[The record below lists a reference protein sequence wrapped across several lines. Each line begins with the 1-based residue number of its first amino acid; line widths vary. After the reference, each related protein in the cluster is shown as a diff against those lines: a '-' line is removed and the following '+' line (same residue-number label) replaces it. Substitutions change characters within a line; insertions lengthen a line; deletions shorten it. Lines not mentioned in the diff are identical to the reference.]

1 MKHLL
6 LSVLFVLSVLSTD
19 AAKPPVVSSSK
30 PKVVFISG
38 KPSHGP
44 MSHEHRAGNMI
55 LAKRLNA
62 SGLANA
68 VVLPDIGYPKDASV
82 LKDADTIVIF
92 CTGHGGHVLN
102 PKLKEFDA
110 LMKKGIGV
118 VMIHWTTEAVK
129 GDPGDK
135 FLQWMGGFCDLD
147 WSVNPHWTANFKPQK
162 HEIWNGVKPFK
173 VNDEWYYHMR
183 FVKDRTGLT
192 PILTDLPG
200 PETLKRP
207 NGPRSGNVHVRRS
220 VANGESQHVAWAY
233 QRQDMKGRGFGFTGG
248 HVHMNWQNDS
258 YRKIVLNAI
267 LWTAGIKVPKNGVE
281 SATPSDEEMRSNL
294 DPKGK
299 RKPRPKPKPKPA
311 AKNEPPPSFDQLRKA
326 AIKRLDSRRSL
337 NLLTKSLNST
347 KDPKTQAALMQ
358 GMVAGL
364 AGQRNVP
371 APAGWGQA
379 MASLSRSSDA
389 DVVKLSLRL
398 GQIFGVKAA
407 TQQAIATVKNTKA
420 STDARRSA
428 LQSLVTQ
435 RSPEVKGLLPSLLN
449 DKVLRVN
456 AIRAYGAIE
465 DKNAPKL
472 ILSRYASLDF
482 QAKRATVETLA
493 SRKNYAQQLLG
504 AIKNKTVPKQDI
516 PTYLARNLSQLL
528 GKSFDNAFGKVG
540 ALSQDKAKTIARY
553 RKLLND
559 QHMAKGDPHKGRQVF
574 ELVCASCH
582 TIYGKGAHIGPDL
595 TGSNRGN
602 IDYILLNMI
611 DPSADVPDAYKSIT
625 VNTKD
630 GQVLVGTL
638 AAEDGQ
644 RVVLNTVGQ
653 KLTVLKS
660 DIKSRT
666 VSKLSMMPE
675 GLLPALPDSQVV
687 DLVKY
692 LQTTKQVALP

>member
-6 LSVLFVLSVLSTD
+6 VSVLFALSVLLTE
-19 AAKPPVVSSSK
+19 AAK
-30 PKVVFISG
+30 PKVVFVSG

-62 SGLANA
+62 SGLVNA
-68 VVLPDIGYPKDASV
+68 VVLPDIGYPKDSSV
-82 LKDADTIVIF
+82 LQDAATIVIF

-129 GDPGDK
+129 GEPGDK
-135 FLQWMGGFCDLD
+135 FLEWMGGFCDLD
-147 WSVNPHWTANFKPQK
+147 WSVNPHWTANFKPQE
-162 HEIWNGVKPFK
+162 HEIWNGVKSFK

-207 NGPRSGNVHVRRS
+207 NGPRSGNPHVRKA
-220 VANGESQHVAWAY
+220 VANGESQPVAWAY
-233 QRQDMKGRGFGFTGG
+233 QRPTMKGRGFGFTGG

-258 YRKIVLNAI
+258 YRKIMLNAI
-267 LWTAGIKVPKNGVE
+267 LWTAGVKVPKNGVA
-281 SATPSDEEMRSNL
+281 SATPSDAEMRSNL
-294 DPKGK
+294 DDKKK
-299 RKPRPKPKPKPA
+299 RAPRRPKPKPTPKAA
-311 AKNEPPPSFDQLRKA
+311 AKSVPPPSFDQLRKA
-326 AIKRLDSRRSL
+326 AIKRLDSRASL
-337 NLLTKSLNST
+337 NLLTESLSST
-347 KDPKTQAALMQ
+347 KNAQTQAALLQ
-358 GMVAGL
+358 GMIVGL

-371 APAGWGQA
+371 APAGWTQL
-379 MASLSRSSDA
+379 MASLTKSSNA
-389 DVVKLSLRL
+389 DVVKHSLRL

-407 TQQAIATVKNTKA
+407 TQQAIATVKNTQA
-420 STDARRSA
+420 TADARRSA

-449 DKVLRVN
+449 DTALQVD

-465 DKNAPKL
+465 DNKAPRL
-472 ILSRYASLDF
+472 ILNRYASLDF
-482 QAKRATVETLA
+482 QSKRATVETLA
-493 SRKNYAQQLLG
+493 SRRNYAQQLLG
-504 AIKNKTVPKQDI
+504 AIKDKTVPRQDI

-528 GKSFDNAFGKVG
+528 GKSFDRAFGKVDS
-540 ALSQDKAKTIARY
+540 LSQDKAATINRY
-553 RKLLND
+553 RKLLNEKRLARGSV
-559 QHMAKGDPHKGRQVF
+559 HEGRKTF

-582 TIYGKGAHIGPDL
+582 QIYGMGGQIGPDL

-625 VNTKD
+625 INTKD

-666 VSKLSMMPE
+666 VSQLSMMPE
-675 GLLPALPDSQVV
+675 GLLPALSDSQVI

-692 LQTTKQVALP
+692 LQTTRQVTLP

>member
-1 MKHLL
+1 MKNLL
-6 LSVLFVLSVLSTD
+6 LTALFALSAVFAE
-19 AAKPPVVSSSK
+19 AAK

-44 MSHEHRAGNMI
+44 MSHEHRAGNLI

-68 VVLPDIGYPKDASV
+68 VVLPDIGYPEDSSV

-110 LMKKGIGV
+110 LMKKGVGV

-129 GDPGDK
+129 GEPGEK

-147 WSVNPHWTANFKPQK
+147 WSVNPHWIADFKPQK
-162 HEIWNGVKPFK
+162 HEIWNGVKRFK

-233 QRQDMKGRGFGFTGG
+233 QRQGMKGRGFGFTGG
-248 HVHMNWQNDS
+248 HVHMNWQNDN

-267 LWTAGIKVPKNGVE
+267 LWTAGVNVPKNGVP
-281 SATPSDEEMRSNL
+281 SATPSDAEMRSNL
-294 DPKGK
+294 DDKKK
-299 RKPRPKPKPKPA
+299 RAPRRQAKPSTASKPA
-311 AKNEPPPSFDQLRKA
+311 AKNEPPPSFDQLRQQ
-326 AIKRLDSRRSL
+326 AIKRLDSRKSL
-337 NLLTKSLNST
+337 NLLTKSLNTT
-347 KDPKTQAALMQ
+347 KNPKTQAALMQ

-379 MASLSRSSDA
+379 MASLSKSSNA
-389 DVVKLSLRL
+389 DVVKYSLRL

-407 TQQAIATVKNTKA
+407 TQQAIAAVKNTKA
-420 STDARRSA
+420 SADVRRSA

-449 DKVLRVN
+449 DKALQVD

-465 DKNAPKL
+465 DNNAPKQ
-472 ILSRYASLDF
+472 ILKRYASLDF

-528 GKSFDNAFGKVG
+528 GKSFDRAFGKIDS
-540 ALSQDKAKTIARY
+540 LSQDKAALINKY
-553 RKLLND
+553 RKLLD
-559 QHMAKGDPHKGRQVF
+559 DKHMAKGDPQKGRQMF

-582 TIYGKGAHIGPDL
+582 QIYGKGAHIGPDL
-595 TGSNRGN
+595 TGSNRGD

-611 DPSADVPDAYKSIT
+611 DPSADVPDAYKSVTI
-625 VNTKD
+625 NTRD

-660 DIKSRT
+660 DIKTRT

-675 GLLPALPDSQVV
+675 GLLPALSDSQVI

-692 LQTTKQVALP
+692 LQTKKQVALP

>member
-1 MKHLL
+1 MMGVFHVMKHLI
-6 LSVLFVLSVLSTD
+6 LSLLFVLSFFSCE
-19 AAKPPVVSSSK
+19 AAKN

-62 SGLANA
+62 SGLVNA

-82 LKDADTIVIF
+82 LEDASTVVIY

-102 PKLKEFDA
+102 PKLKEFDS
-110 LMKKGIGV
+110 LMSKGIGV

-129 GDPGDK
+129 GEPGDK
-135 FLQWMGGFCDLD
+135 FLKWMGGFCDLD
-147 WSVNPHWTANFKPQK
+147 WSVNPHWTADFKPRK

-183 FVKDRTGLT
+183 FVKDRSGLT

-200 PETLKRP
+200 PETLRRP
-207 NGPRSGNVHVRRS
+207 NGPRSGNVHVRKS

-233 QRQDMKGRGFGFTGG
+233 QRPNMKGRGFGFTGG
-248 HVHMNWQNDS
+248 HVHMNWQHDQ

-267 LWTAGIKVPKNGVE
+267 IWTAGLKVPKNGVE
-281 SATPSDEEMRSNL
+281 SATPSDAEMRSNL

-299 RKPRPKPKPKPA
+299 RKPRPKKARYTPPPPA
-311 AKNEPPPSFDQLRKA
+311 PSFDQLRKA
-326 AIKRLDSRRSL
+326 AIKRLDSRSSL
-337 NLLTKSLNST
+337 NLLTTSLNST
-347 KDPKTQAALMQ
+347 KNPKVQTALMQ

-364 AGQRNVP
+364 AGQRNVAP
-371 APAGWGQA
+371 PAGWGQA
-379 MASLSRSSDA
+379 MANLSKSSDA
-389 DVVKLSLRL
+389 EVVKLSLRL
-398 GQIFGVKAA
+398 GQIFGVKEA
-407 TQQAIATVKNTKA
+407 TQQAIAAVRNSKA

-435 RSPEVKGLLPSLLN
+435 RSPEVKGLLPRLLN
-449 DKVLRVN
+449 DKSLQVD

-465 DKNAPKL
+465 DENAPRL
-472 ILSRYASLDF
+472 ILKRYASLDF

-493 SRKNYAQQLLG
+493 SRKNYARQLLA
-504 AIKNKTVPKQDI
+504 AIRDKSVPKRDI

-528 GKSFDNAFGKVG
+528 GRSFDDAYGKVG
-540 ALSQDKAKTIARY
+540 ALAQDKAKTIDRY

-559 QHMAKGDPHKGRQVF
+559 QHMANGDASKGRQVF

-582 TIYGKGAHIGPDL
+582 TIYGRGAHIGPDL

-625 VNTKD
+625 INTQD

-644 RVVLNTVGQ
+644 RIVLNTVGQ
-653 KLTVLKS
+653 KLTILKS

-692 LQTTKQVALP
+692 LQTKKQVALP